1 MAYKNKRLQIR
12 QIDDQL
18 KKFKSVISDIP
29 SRGWIHTLRTTL
41 GMSLAQLGEKL
52 GTSPQAVLN
61 LEKREVDMSI
71 TLGKLKKSAEAMG
84 FRLVY
89 VLIPEKSIE
98 EMIETKS
105 RELATQVVMATSKQ
119 MTMEDQKISSQR
131 LKEAI
136 NERTEEIKRTL
147 PKILWD

>member
-71 TLGKLKKSAEAMG
+71 TLGKLKESAEAMG